1 LCECF
6 GISGG
11 EFFDVVKVGLFIIIH
26 HHIEGRKWL
35 EEVLFNAASPTPHP
49 FDDIRAHPELPCKD
63 LHHYR
68 GLGIGCGVEHE
79 TGGREKHL

>member
-1 LCECF
+1 MT
-6 GISGG
+6 
-11 EFFDVVKVGLFIIIH
+11 KVYCYSRCTTCKKA
-26 HHIEGRKWL
+26 EKWL
-35 EEVLFNAASPTPHP
+35 EERKLGSTLVAELSLDAASPTPHP